1 MPEAIKVMQFD
12 EIQRCR
18 SASSLKLPQAR
29 FWTLY
34 EEERKSYNWEQNA
47 RHLTFIARKKK
58 QVCKMENWWITS
70 SHASWKLQANKIVN
84 FCPKIQ
90 PWFTEKI
97 IHFLGGWKTR
107 ENVVVLDFLAVDNFD
122 FMRKN
127 CQKKFGW
134 KTRENVEG
142 LSKLNFW
149 TKIWLF
155 E

>member
-18 SASSLKLPQAR
+18 SASSLKLPQTG

-34 EEERKSYNWEQNA
+34 QEERKSYIWEQNA
-47 RHLTFIARKKK
+47 KHSTFIARKKNRFVK
-58 QVCKMENWWITS
+58 WKTGETRHHMLLGSYKLKRS
-70 SHASWKLQANKIVN
+70 SIFVQKFNFDLPIKLSI
-84 FCPKIQ
+84 F
-90 PWFTEKI
+90 
-97 IHFLGGWKTR
+97 GGWKTR

-134 KTRENVEG
+134 KTRENVEVV
-142 LSKLNFW
+142 SKLNFW
-149 TKIWLF
+149 TKIWLL